1 MTASTNE
8 GGPSMY
14 SSFSPADLPQRS
26 PDKQV
31 PIQQMLDELECLC
44 RNQRTGSLYLV
55 SAEQHAG
62 NFTLHEGR
70 IVGVRYACQREER
83 ALAALQ
89 HLTRVSYR
97 FLAKK
102 VSVSEFQALPETYEI
117 LGQLRS
123 AIKAVNGKAV
133 NGKAVTG
140 GTVHG
145 KDEGST
151 RQSAENTIAPP
162 PATLNP
168 FFSPTLP
175 NSLIQ
180 PDLIQPEAIAPDW
193 VESQQQPTASSKATA
208 APVEN
213 HAGVSTIQEPQASEP
228 APSQEHPPS
237 KSASQTLSSPQ
248 FRSEGQQLALEHL
261 ATGYLGPVAPLILKK
276 MLRQTQDANTIIQ
289 RLKQRIR
296 DPKEA
301 QQFEQ
306 EARLLC

>member
-1 MTASTNE
+1 
-8 GGPSMY
+8 MY
-14 SSFSPADLPQRS
+14 SSFSPASSTDQA

-31 PIQQMLDELECLC
+31 PTQQMLDELERLC
-44 RNQRTGSLYLV
+44 QARQTGSLYLV

-70 IVGVRYACQREER
+70 IVGVRYACQREGR

-89 HLTRVSYR
+89 NLTRVSYR
-97 FLAKK
+97 FLSKK
-102 VSVSEFQALPETYEI
+102 ISVSEFQALPETYEI
-117 LGQLRS
+117 LSQLRS
-123 AIKAVNGKAV
+123 AQNAAIAATEG
-133 NGKAVTG
+133 
-140 GTVHG
+140 
-145 KDEGST
+145 DEGIS
-151 RQSAENTIAPP
+151 QQAIEDAIAPPP

-175 NSLIQ
+175 NN
-180 PDLIQPEAIAPDW
+180 LIQPESLAPDW
-193 VESQQQPTASSKATA
+193 GGPEQPQSAFPKTAA
-208 APVEN
+208 APVEMAEAVN
-213 HAGVSTIQEPQASEP
+213 PVPASRAVEPVQ
-228 APSQEHPPS
+228 SQEHPPS
-237 KSASQTLSSPQ
+237 QPAAQAQSTAPQ

-261 ATGYLGPVAPLILKK
+261 ATAYLGPVAQRILKK

-289 RLKQRIR
+289 QLKQRIR